1 MEKGK
6 YDLSR
11 YADRLYLAA
20 VKKTGDSVVAQDI
33 AQETFLAALVQLS
46 RGKKP
51 ENVWAWL
58 LAILSNK
65 YCDWLRE
72 KYNRPQISFEEYPF
86 EIAGESAGDDENDDS
101 EEKLEAIRRELGRLA
116 GIHREVMIRYYM
128 HNQTVQ
134 RIAKELQIPVGTV
147 KSRLNLGRQYIRK
160 EVADME
166 KFTKQ
171 SYEPDTLQIA
181 CAGGVGLHEEPFSLV
196 PDSDK
201 LAQSILIT
209 AYRKPL
215 AETEL
220 VKALGV
226 PAAFV
231 ESVVKKLV
239 DGELMKRTNG
249 GRAYTDFIIYTN
261 TDRKETFEKQLSITE
276 KYFPLFWEEMERGLI
291 VLREK
296 QWYRQQTE
304 HARAKLALHFCIKTL
319 MNAVVSVRDEVT
331 GTMSYSEY
339 PYRKDGGRWIAMGMQ
354 YPAGY
359 RHKDDEEIW
368 KYEVNGEA
376 GYVERNFRDTK
387 TVELRCYGTSFNDD
401 FSYSTIYEH
410 AQQYVKWFY
419 ELWRK
424 IPPEESEMSD
434 PVIQGA
440 ENLIKQGFLKKG
452 NTLELDIPVLER
464 AAYCE
469 ECELVSECEGKIAA
483 RVREVLLPVFE
494 RGGVRPPSH
503 LKSVPK
509 WQQYMYC
516 SNSVP
521 MMVIYKAKEK
531 GMFLK
536 DVDDPLPAAL
546 LICEKA

>member
-1 MEKGK
+1 MEKEK

-20 VKKTGDSVVAQDI
+20 VRKTRDSGAAEDI

-46 RGKKP
+46 RGKRP

-86 EIAGESAGDDENDDS
+86 EIAGESVEEDESDDS

-116 GIHREVMIRYYM
+116 EIHREVIIRYYM
-128 HNQTVQ
+128 HNQAVQ
-134 RIAKELQIPVGTV
+134 RIANELQIPVGTV
-147 KSRLNLGRQYIRK
+147 KSRLNLGRQHIREK
-160 EVADME
+160 VTDME
-166 KFTKQ
+166 NYTKQ
-171 SYEPDTLQIA
+171 SYEPDTLHIA
-181 CAGGVGLHEEPFSLV
+181 CAGGAGLHEEPFSLV
-196 PDSDK
+196 PDSDM
-201 LAQSILIT
+201 LAQSILIM

-220 VKALGV
+220 AKTLGV

-231 ESVVKKLV
+231 EPVVEKLIA
-239 DGELMKRTNG
+239 GELMKRTNG
-249 GRAYTDFIIYTN
+249 GRAYTDFIIYTD

-276 KYFPLFWEEMERGLI
+276 KYFPLFWEEMNRSLT

-296 QWYRQQTE
+296 QWYQQQTE
-304 HARAKLALHFCIKTL
+304 HARTKLELHFCVKTL
-319 MNAVVSVRDEVT
+319 KNAVVSVRDEVT
-331 GTMSYSEY
+331 GVMSYSEY

-359 RHKDDEEIW
+359 RHKDDVEFW

-387 TVELRCYGTSFNDD
+387 TVELRCYGTSLNDD
-401 FSYSTIYEH
+401 FSYSTIYDH

-419 ELWRK
+419 ELWQK
-424 IPPEESEMSD
+424 IPAEESAISV
-434 PVIQGA
+434 PVIQEA
-440 ENLIKQGFLKKG
+440 DNLIKQGFLKNG
-452 NTLELDIPVLER
+452 NTLELDIPVLDH
-464 AAYCE
+464 AAYRE
-469 ECELVSECEGKIAA
+469 ECELVSEYEGEIAA
-483 RVREVLLPVFE
+483 RVREILLPVFGH
-494 RGGVRPPSH
+494 GGVRLPSH

-509 WQQYMYC
+509 WQQYMFC
-516 SNSVP
+516 GNSVP
-521 MMVIYKAKEK
+521 MMVIYKAREK
-531 GMFLK
+531 GLFLK
-536 DVDDPLPAAL
+536 DVGYLLPAAL

>member
-20 VKKTGDSVVAQDI
+20 VRKTRDSVAAEDI

-46 RGKKP
+46 NGKKP
-51 ENVWAWL
+51 ENLWAWL

-86 EIAGESAGDDENDDS
+86 EIAGKSVEDDENDDS

-134 RIAKELQIPVGTV
+134 QIAEELQIPVGTV
-147 KSRLNLGRQYIRK
+147 KSRLNLGRQHIRE
-160 EVADME
+160 EVTDMGNY
-166 KFTKQ
+166 TKQ
-171 SYEPDTLQIA
+171 SYEPDTLNIA
-181 CAGGVGLHEEPFSLV
+181 CAGGAGLHEEPFSLV
-196 PDSDK
+196 PDSDR

-220 VKALGV
+220 AKALGV

-231 ESVVKKLV
+231 EPVVEKLV
-239 DGELMKRTNG
+239 AGELMKRTNG
-249 GRAYTDFIIYTN
+249 GRAYTDFIIYTD
-261 TDRKETFEKQLSITE
+261 TERKGAFKKQLSVTE

-304 HARAKLALHFCIKTL
+304 HARAKLALYFCVKTL
-319 MNAVVSVRDEVT
+319 KNAVVSVRDEVT
-331 GTMSYSEY
+331 GAMSYSEY

-359 RHKDDEEIW
+359 HHKDDVEFW

-387 TVELRCYGTSFNDD
+387 TVELRCYGTSLNDD
-401 FSYSTIYEH
+401 FSYSTIYDH
-410 AQQYVKWFY
+410 AKQYVKWFY

-424 IPPEESEMSD
+424 IPAEESAISD
-434 PVIQGA
+434 LVIQGA
-440 ENLIKQGFLKKG
+440 DNLIKQGFLKKG
-452 NTLELDIPVLER
+452 NTLELDIPLLDH
-464 AAYCE
+464 AAYHE
-469 ECELVSECEGKIAA
+469 ECELVSEYEGKIAA
-483 RVREVLLPVFE
+483 RIREVLLPVFE
-494 RGGVRPPSH
+494 CGGVRLPSH

-509 WQQYMYC
+509 WQQYMFCC
-516 SNSVP
+516 SSVP

-536 DVDDPLPAAL
+536 DVDYPLPAAL
-546 LICEKA
+546 LVCEKA